1 VGINSSS
8 TTVCAGGG
16 VTLTATGNAATYT
29 WLPGPGNGNS
39 YVVNP
44 TTISQYTLIGGNAS
58 NCTTQQTQLIIANP
72 VPPLVLNSS
81 LPYVCTGTTAVLSI
95 ANATLPGVTYSWS
108 SNSGPGS
115 TSNVSPT
122 VTTTYFASAVTNST
136 GCSSAGSLAL
146 TVNISTFVVTSPT
159 AICRGSSAVISAA
172 GAANSYIWNVNGATT
187 PSISVSPSLTTNY
200 VVTGITGSCS
210 STQTVPLIVNLLPN
224 VQATAVKSQI
234 CRLENGTLTA
244 TGANSYTWN
253 TNANLQSIIINSLT
267 VTTTFTVTGTDV
279 NNCVRS
285 ATVTQFVATCLGV
298 DNLNNSENI
307 GLFVY
312 PNPNNGNFSISCGA
326 TITFDI
332 INTLGQVVGNFDVL
346 KDHKKEVI
354 VNNLPNGV
362 YFLSGSSNG
371 VKVNKKIVIDK

>member
-1 VGINSSS
+1 
-8 TTVCAGGG
+8 
-16 VTLTATGNAATYT
+16 
-29 WLPGPGNGNS
+29 
-39 YVVNP
+39 
-44 TTISQYTLIGGNAS
+44 
-58 NCTTQQTQLIIANP
+58 
-72 VPPLVLNSS
+72 VLNSS

-253 TNANLQSIIINSLT
+253 TTANLQSIIINSLT
-267 VTTTFTVTGTDV
+267 VTSTFTVTGTDV